1 MKTRRTLT
9 LSLAALSLSP
19 LCALSE
25 ALAKVSLPQEVAA
38 RPSSHCQAPQWS
50 PDGKR
55 LAMEVYFP
63 KKETRQ
69 VWIMNLSDRF
79 QVIKEEQVGV
89 LGQQTSRLADGKAPP
104 VVEFTWTPDMEMLNP
119 PYVFSTQNPQFK
131 NFDIYGDGT
140 WLTKNKGN
148 DGQPSISSDANYLAF
163 TSQQRD
169 SGDIMMIDFG
179 GDMEQPIALTQTPN
193 FTEYHPQWHPK
204 APSLLFI
211 RSQKSRG
218 QDIMVIDDIKSPAQT
233 TRALTEW
240 AEDEIRPHWSPSGDA
255 VAFYTNHESGS
266 DKIFD
271 LWVVGANGS
280 GAKRLVKDVVV
291 DEHKGPAWSKDGS
304 TLFFVKRDFDR
315 NNPIMWVNRS
325 TGKSG
330 VLTQETQIN
339 SDLSITYLSDDEMA
353 LAYRAAGLKT
363 SEDKTWQRI
372 YVLSFTMDDLR

>member
-1 MKTRRTLT
+1 MKAHLSLS
-9 LSLAALSLSP
+9 LSLAALQLSP
-19 LCALSE
+19 LCVTAE
-25 ALAKVSLPQEVAA
+25 AHAKVSVPQEVAA

-55 LAMEVYFP
+55 LAIEVYFP

-69 VWIMNLSDRF
+69 VWIMNLSERF
-79 QVIKEEQVGV
+79 HVTKEEQVGV
-89 LGQQTSRLADGKAPP
+89 LGQQTSRLADGKTPP

-148 DGQPSISSDANYLAF
+148 DGQPSISSDSNYLAF

-179 GDMEQPIALTQTPN
+179 GDMEQPIALTKTPD
-193 FTEYHPQWHPK
+193 FTEYHPQWHPT
-204 APSLLFI
+204 AQSLLFI
-211 RSQKSRG
+211 RSQKARG
-218 QDIMVIDDIKSPAQT
+218 QDIMVIDDIKRPEQT

-240 AEDEIRPHWSPSGDA
+240 AEDEIRPHWSPAGDA

-304 TLFFVKRDFDR
+304 TLFFVKRDFER
-315 NNPIMWVNRS
+315 NNPIMWVNRN

-330 VLTQETQIN
+330 VLMQETLIN
-339 SDLSITYLSDDEMA
+339 SDLSITYLSGGEMA
-353 LAYRAAGLKT
+353 LAYRAAGMKG

-372 YVLSFTMDDLR
+372 YVISFTMDDLR